1 MSDKPLP
8 VALLEM
14 ISGGWT
20 AGAIA
25 VAARLGIADQLAAG
39 PRSVTDLASA
49 TKSHAPTLSR
59 LMRYLASIGVFTEQE
74 DGRYAITPLGGMIRK
89 DAPGSMRDAAIF
101 FASHHAQR
109 PWEQAEYSLRTGKAS
124 FDHMYGTNP
133 WEWYATHPDD
143 AAEFNACMTA
153 LSGTLH
159 KAAVETY
166 DFTGIRSIMDVGGGH
181 GRLLAQIL
189 AKEPSMR
196 GILFDQP
203 HVVNGA
209 APVFAEY
216 GVQDRAR
223 AVGGSFFE
231 SLPTGADAHIMAHI
245 IHDWDDEHAH
255 KILEKC
261 RAAIDRGPD
270 GRGGRLLI
278 VDAVIAGRNEPDFG
292 KLLDLEMLLVPGGKE
307 RTADEFAKLMAGAG
321 WKLTRVI
328 PTPAGKS
335 IIEGVPA

>member
-231 SLPTGADAHIMAHI
+231 KLPTGADAHIMAHI

>member
-1 MSDKPLP
+1 MSNKPMP
-8 VALLEM
+8 VVLLEM

-20 AGAIA
+20 AGAVA
-25 VAARLGIADQLAAG
+25 VAARLELADHLAAG
-39 PRSVTDLASA
+39 PRTAAELAAA
-49 TKSHAPTLSR
+49 TRTHAATLSR
-59 LMRYLASIGVFTEQE
+59 LLRYLASIGVFVEHT
-74 DGRYAITPLGGMIRK
+74 DGRFAITPLGEMIRR
-89 DAPGSMRDAAIF
+89 DVPGSMRDAAIF

-109 PWEQAEYSLRTGKAS
+109 PWEKAEYSLRTGKPS
-124 FDHMYGTNP
+124 FDHMYGMNP

-166 DFTGIRSIMDVGGGH
+166 DFTGIRTIMDVGGGH

-189 AKEPSMR
+189 AKEPAMR

-203 HVVNGA
+203 HVVTGA

-216 GVQDRAR
+216 RVQDRAR

-255 KILEKC
+255 RILSNC
-261 RAAIDRGPD
+261 RAVIDRGPD
-270 GRGGRLLI
+270 GRGGKLLI
-278 VDAVIAGRNEPDFG
+278 VDAVITGRNEPDFG

-307 RTADEFAKLMAGAG
+307 RTADEFAALMAGAG
-321 WKLTRVI
+321 WRLTRII

>member
-39 PRSVTDLASA
+39 PRTVTDLASA

-59 LMRYLASIGVFTEQE
+59 LMRYLASVGVFTEQE

-245 IHDWDDEHAH
+245 IHDWDDAHAH